1 MNRKMLFEKLALANQ
16 VTVAKC
22 SVRKM
27 FYAARIHRLIKRQ
40 PRMIYLM
47 MMITITA
54 SAVLFFKQH
63 QINGQMPP
71 PPIVLK
77 ETAYFPSGVQK
88 IICTGVAVRE
98 IWNIQ
103 TELESLLQKGSL
115 SSGDTIVF
123 RRLRQRLSIINPKN
137 RIKP

>member
-1 MNRKMLFEKLALANQ
+1 MNRKMLFEKFVLAIQ

-22 SVRKM
+22 SVRKV

-54 SAVLFFKQH
+54 SAVLFFKHH
-63 QINGQMPP
+63 QIFWQMPP
-71 PPIVLK
+71 PPIVPK
-77 ETAYFPSGVQK
+77 ETAYFPSGLQK
-88 IICTGVAVRE
+88 IISTGVAVRE

-103 TELESLLQKGSL
+103 TELESLLRKDSL
-115 SSGDTIVF
+115 SSGDTIML
-123 RRLRQRLSIINPKN
+123 RRLRQRLSIINP
-137 RIKP
+137 